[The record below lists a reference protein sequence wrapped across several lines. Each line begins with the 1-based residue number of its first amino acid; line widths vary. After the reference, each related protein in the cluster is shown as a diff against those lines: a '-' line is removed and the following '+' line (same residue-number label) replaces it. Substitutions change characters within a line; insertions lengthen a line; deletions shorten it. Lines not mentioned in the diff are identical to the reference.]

1 MAVVL
6 TQNAGKLRLGTMDVA
21 ADLMSVSIDVQ
32 NADVD
37 VTRGNQ
43 GHTLLARGIMSTSV
57 KIEIAWTD
65 TNRAQILP
73 LVRPGEIV
81 EMEWGP
87 EGTAAGSPRHVQKI
101 KIAGVSV
108 EQSAN
113 YDVVKFSIT
122 ANGAEAP
129 TVDIFNGGSY

>member
-1 MAVVL
+1 MAKVL
-6 TQNAGKLRLGTMDVA
+6 TQNAGKLRLGTMDVH
-21 ADLMSVSIDVQ
+21 ADLMNVSIDVQ

-43 GHTLLARGIMSTSV
+43 GHTLLAEGITSTSV
-57 KIEIAWTD
+57 KIEVAWTD
-65 TNRAQILP
+65 ANRAQVLP
-73 LVRPGEIV
+73 LIRPGEIL

-87 EGTAAGSPRHVQKI
+87 EGVTAGSPRHVQKI
-101 KIAGVSV
+101 KIAGVSI

-113 YDVVKFSIT
+113 RDVVKFVIN

-129 TVDIFNGGSY
+129 TVDIFDGGSY